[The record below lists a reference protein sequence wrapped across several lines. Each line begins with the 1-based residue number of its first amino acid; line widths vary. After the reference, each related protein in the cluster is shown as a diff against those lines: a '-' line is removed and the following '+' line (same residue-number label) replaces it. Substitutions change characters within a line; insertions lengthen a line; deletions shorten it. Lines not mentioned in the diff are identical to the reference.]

1 MSALVV
7 GVPSEIKNN
16 ENRVSVQPDGVAE
29 LVHHG
34 HQVLVEAGAGT
45 GSRFGDAE
53 YAAAGAK
60 VVGARHDLRARPG
73 VLVVGEPGSFAR
85 ARLHE
90 HLVAAVHQLDDA
102 VGRERHPLLVVL
114 DFARHPDD
122 ERAHA
127 GISRFE
133 K

>member
-34 HQVLVEAGAGT
+34 HQVLVQSGAGAG
-45 GSRFGDAE
+45 SRFPDEE
-53 YAAAGAK
+53 Y
-60 VVGARHDLRARPG
+60 
-73 VLVVGEPGSFAR
+73 
-85 ARLHE
+85 
-90 HLVAAVHQLDDA
+90 VAAVRQLDDA
-102 VGRERHPLLVVL
+102 VGGERHPLLVVL
-114 DFARHPDD
+114 DLVRYPDD

-127 GISRFE
+127 GISWFE